1 MLSNSC
7 CYESYC
13 EPKNKPLRFDQ
24 QSKAGNSVNKHQ
36 FIFNDHWGLSPTVL
50 TYFNFGWNWV

>member
-50 TYFNFGWNWV
+50 TWNWV